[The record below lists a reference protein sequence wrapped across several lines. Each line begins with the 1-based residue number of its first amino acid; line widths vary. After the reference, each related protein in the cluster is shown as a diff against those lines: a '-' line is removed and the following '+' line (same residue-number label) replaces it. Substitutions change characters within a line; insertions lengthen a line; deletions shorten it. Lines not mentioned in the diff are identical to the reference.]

1 MSLSAWR
8 RSLAALA
15 VSLPL
20 AAAWPAAA
28 QDRARAELARAYALA
43 GDIDTAREQFATVVD
58 DPSLPDPVRQR
69 FTGFVRQF
77 DRAIAGGG
85 SDVSGFLDARGG
97 HDSNINS
104 ATDLTTVTIPLF
116 AFLGP

>member
-15 VSLPL
+15 DSLPL

-28 QDRARAELARAYALA
+28 QDSGRFGEAIIALQRVLAVQPDNAPARAELARAYAMA

-77 DRAIAGGG
+77 D
-85 SDVSGFLDARGG
+85 
-97 HDSNINS
+97 
-104 ATDLTTVTIPLF
+104 
-116 AFLGP
+116 